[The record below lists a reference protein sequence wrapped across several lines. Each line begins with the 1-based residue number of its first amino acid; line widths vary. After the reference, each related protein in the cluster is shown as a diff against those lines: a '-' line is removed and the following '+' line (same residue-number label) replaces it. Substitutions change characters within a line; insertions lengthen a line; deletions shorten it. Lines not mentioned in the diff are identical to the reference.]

1 MPVLTSFSPLIAAL
15 TLFTVYSPVT
25 DWRALTMSS
34 ASTKPIWLKLPMPPA
49 TFLPYSDRMALY
61 RFMVCVFVP
70 SGGVSS
76 ALTKILPFHVDPSDL
91 ARKSVLHGVEQAHS
105 LTWFSMLSF
114 CAACRMTSASG
125 GVKFSTTAP
134 SLPAALTS
142 EIATQFASET
152 GGVAVMSTIGM
163 FAALA
168 IAFGPAAMYSVPGT
182 LAWSKT
188 ILLGCCVIAYCT
200 APSELYRGPM
210 LTAAL
215 FDVE

>member
-1 MPVLTSFSPLIAAL
+1 MPVLTSFSPLMAAL
-15 TLFTVYSPVT
+15 TLLTVYSPVT

-49 TFLPYSDRMALY
+49 TAEPYCDRMALY
-61 RFMVCVFVP
+61 RFMVAVFVP

-76 ALTKILPFHVDPSDL
+76 ALTKILPFHFGPSDL

-105 LTWFSMLSF
+105 LTLPSMLSF

-134 SLPAALTS
+134 SLPFVLNDTAAT
-142 EIATQFASET
+142 EFASAT
-152 GGVAVMSTIGM
+152 GGVAVLSMIGTP
-163 FAALA
+163 AALA
-168 IAFGPAAMYSVPGT
+168 IAFGPAAMYVVPGT

-200 APSELYRGPM
+200 APSEL
-210 LTAAL
+210 
-215 FDVE
+215 